1 MTQPTTTRPFQV
13 TVAGTVV
20 LVGSILV
27 VLTAWSR
34 LATVRSLES
43 REGIERFLASPP
55 GEGLGLTVEEAIGV
69 LHGATLVAAG
79 CAAATAILGWYVL
92 RRDTSARLALS
103 VLAVPLL
110 VAGVFV
116 DPLTPSFVAAATT
129 MLWLSPAR
137 EWFATGSWTPP
148 QPRQSQARQ
157 AQALGDQDRPASWPP
172 PPSTPVGGSPAD
184 HAGPGQRGPEQPG
197 AQHPRPAPQARPFG
211 STMAPPHERS
221 AVHPH
226 TWGPAPDERP
236 RSVVT
241 AAVLTIVMSVLVGAL
256 ALLSLALV
264 GTSSELLL
272 DEMARQEPELAR
284 EITADQL
291 RTGTYVIGGASLLL
305 CALAL
310 TFAGFVLVGRDWARW
325 ALMVTAAFTFGTCLV
340 LAVAP
345 GGLPALV
352 PAVAAMATLVLLRRP
367 ESREWCRRG
376 STPRRG

>member
-1 MTQPTTTRPFQV
+1 MSQPTTARPFQV

-20 LVGSILV
+20 LVGSILIV
-27 VLTAWSR
+27 MTAWTR
-34 LATVRSLES
+34 LAAVRSLET
-43 REGIERFLASPP
+43 REGIERFLAGPP
-55 GEGLGLTVEEAIGV
+55 GEGLGLTVEEAIGF
-69 LHGATLVAAG
+69 LHVATLVAAG

-92 RRDTSARLALS
+92 RRDTKARLALS

-172 PPSTPVGGSPAD
+172 PSSTSVGGNPAER
-184 HAGPGQRGPEQPG
+184 PTGQHPG
-197 AQHPRPAPQARPFG
+197 AHQEPPPQGRPFG
-211 STMAPPHERS
+211 STMAPPYAPS
-221 AVHPH
+221 PAHPH
-226 TWGPAPDERP
+226 PWGPASEERP

-241 AAVLTIVMSVLVGAL
+241 AAVLTIVMSVLVAAM

-272 DEMARQEPELAR
+272 EEMARQEPELAQDV
-284 EITADQL
+284 TAAQL
-291 RTGTYVIGGASLLL
+291 RTGTYVIGGACLLL
-305 CALAL
+305 CALAV
-310 TFAGFVLVGRDWARW
+310 TFAGFVLAGRDWARW
-325 ALMVTAAFTFGTCLV
+325 ALMVTAAFTMGTCLI
-340 LAVAP
+340 LAVVP

-352 PAVAAMATLVLLRRP
+352 PAFAAMVTVVLLRRP
-367 ESREWCRRG
+367 ESRAWCQRG
-376 STPRRG
+376 SAPRG